1 MGRSLRRRH
10 LVARERDPV
19 GPSHPEREVLHER
32 VQVAAVRDEPQGRAL
47 VQEQGQHGPRRPP
60 ARLSHRVPEMRREA
74 RAGIERRFRR
84 QVVCMRVA
92 DGGDDPRFGQ
102 PLDRDERER
111 ELRRQGDEADQIGG
125 PSPLGDRAEIDRRQ
139 FLHRYGSR
147 RLRVE
152 ERPFQMEA
160 QTEWILDRGDVA
172 RGEQVARDP
181 ARRQPFRLV
190 DLQVDEARKDERLL
204 RSPLPPLDRDD
215 DSVLDHKRPGEGTLD
230 RVNEKSL

>member
-1 MGRSLRRRH
+1 
-10 LVARERDPV
+10 
-19 GPSHPEREVLHER
+19 
-32 VQVAAVRDEPQGRAL
+32 
-47 VQEQGQHGPRRPP
+47 
-60 ARLSHRVPEMRREA
+60 
-74 RAGIERRFRR
+74 
-84 QVVCMRVA
+84 MRVA